1 MSRTAIVYRSP
12 HHGNTKKLLDA
23 IVNAHPDVT
32 LIHAGENDFSPD
44 MFDVIGFASGV
55 YLSAFGRPVTE
66 LAERLE
72 GLAGKDCFLLYT
84 SGSNPEKYG
93 RAFTRKL
100 EGRGARVVGK
110 FGCYGYDT
118 YGPFKLVGGVRK
130 GHPNGAEIEAAVGF
144 CRELME
150 RK

>member
-55 YLSAFGRPVTE
+55 YAGRLHRTVRKALASADGKGRKAFVI
-66 LAERLE
+66 
-72 GLAGKDCFLLYT
+72 YT
-84 SGSNPEKYG
+84 CGDTLGEKYG
-93 RAFTRKL
+93 ERFADDLQKQGFESLGTYWCT
-100 EGRGARVVGK
+100 GWDT
-110 FGCYGYDT
+110 FG
-118 YGPFKLVGGVRK
+118 PLRLIGGVHK
-130 GHPNGAEIEAAVGF
+130 GKPDAEDMAGAVQFYES
-144 CRELME
+144 LNL
-150 RK
+150 